1 MITKFH
7 YERLEY
13 LSFKALSDFESDSDP
28 IMWLD
33 KYAKLYQSICKLQQP
48 GDTKPIMLF
57 GIKFYLQL
65 GSFHGK
71 YEKLMRDHE
80 FKITDL

>member
-1 MITKFH
+1 MTKED
-7 YERLEY
+7 YEIADQ
-13 LSFKALSDFESDSDP
+13 LSKDALSEFELDNDSLR
-28 IMWLD
+28 WLE
-33 KYAKLYQSICKLQQP
+33 KYTSLYKSICKLQQP
-48 GDTKPIMLF
+48 GATKPIMLF

-71 YEKLMRDHE
+71 YEKLMREHE

>member
-1 MITKFH
+1 MTKAD
-7 YERLEY
+7 YEIADDFCKE
-13 LSFKALSDFESDSDP
+13 ALLDFEFVNDP

-33 KYAKLYQSICKLQQP
+33 KYAKLYHNICKLQQP

-65 GSFHGK
+65 GSFHGQ
-71 YEKLMRDHE
+71 YEKLLNDHE

>member
-1 MITKFH
+1 MTKVG
-7 YERLEY
+7 YEIADY
-13 LSFKALSDFESDSDP
+13 LSKDALSDFELENNP
-28 IMWLD
+28 LRWLG
-33 KYAKLYQSICKLQQP
+33 KYASLYKSICKLQQP
-48 GDTKPIMLF
+48 GATKPIMLF
-57 GIKFYLQL
+57 GVKFYLQL

>member
-1 MITKFH
+1 MTKQN
-7 YERLEY
+7 YEIADY
-13 LSFKALSDFESDSDP
+13 LSKEALLDFEFVNDP
-28 IMWLD
+28 LMWLD

-65 GSFHGK
+65 GSFHGQ
-71 YEKLMRDHE
+71 YEKLMSDHE

>member
-1 MITKFH
+1 MTKQN
-7 YERLEY
+7 YEIADY
-13 LSFKALSDFESDSDP
+13 LSKEALLDFEFVNDP
-28 IMWLD
+28 LMWLD
-33 KYAKLYQSICKLQQP
+33 KYAKLYQSICKLQQL

-65 GSFHGK
+65 GSFHGQ
-71 YEKLMRDHE
+71 YEKLMSDHE

>member
-1 MITKFH
+1 MTKED
-7 YERLEY
+7 YEIADY
-13 LSFKALSDFESDSDP
+13 LSKDALSDFELDNDSL
-28 IMWLD
+28 IWLE
-33 KYAKLYQSICKLQQP
+33 KYASLYKSICKLQQP
-48 GDTKPIMLF
+48 GATKPIMLF

>member
-1 MITKFH
+1 MSKVDYDFSDN
-7 YERLEY
+7 
-13 LSFKALSDFESDSDP
+13 LSEQALSDIELDINP
-28 IMWLD
+28 IRWLD
-33 KYAKLYQSICKLQQP
+33 KYAKLYQNICKLQEP

-71 YEKLMRDHE
+71 YEKLMMVHQYTI
-80 FKITDL
+80 KDL

>member
-1 MITKFH
+1 MTKED
-7 YERLEY
+7 YEIADY
-13 LSFKALSDFESDSDP
+13 LSKDALSDFELDNDP
-28 IMWLD
+28 LRWLE
-33 KYAKLYQSICKLQQP
+33 KYASLFNSICKLQQP
-48 GDTKPIMLF
+48 GETKPIMLF

-71 YEKLMRDHE
+71 YEKLMREHE

>member
-1 MITKFH
+1 MTKED
-7 YERLEY
+7 YEIADY
-13 LSFKALSDFESDSDP
+13 LSKDALSDFELDNDSLR
-28 IMWLD
+28 WLE
-33 KYAKLYQSICKLQQP
+33 KYTSLYKSICKLQQP
-48 GDTKPIMLF
+48 GATKPIMLF

>member
-1 MITKFH
+1 MTKED
-7 YERLEY
+7 YEIADY
-13 LSFKALSDFESDSDP
+13 LSKDALSDFELDNDP
-28 IMWLD
+28 LRWLE
-33 KYAKLYQSICKLQQP
+33 KYASLFYSICKLQQP
-48 GDTKPIMLF
+48 GETKPIMLF

-71 YEKLMRDHE
+71 YEKLMREHE

>member
-1 MITKFH
+1 MIKED
-7 YERLEY
+7 YEIADNFAKEALLDYELDNDPLRWLE
-13 LSFKALSDFESDSDP
+13 
-28 IMWLD
+28 
-33 KYAKLYQSICKLQQP
+33 KYASLYKSICKLQPP

-65 GSFHGK
+65 GSFHGQ
-71 YEKLMRDHE
+71 YEKLMSDHE

>member
-1 MITKFH
+1 MTKED
-7 YERLEY
+7 YEIADY
-13 LSFKALSDFESDSDP
+13 LSKDALSDFELDNDSL
-28 IMWLD
+28 IWLE
-33 KYAKLYQSICKLQQP
+33 KYASLYKSICKLQQP
-48 GDTKPIMLF
+48 RATKPIMLF

-71 YEKLMRDHE
+71 YEKLMREHE

>member
-1 MITKFH
+1 MTKPVF
-7 YERLEY
+7 ETLVN
-13 LSFKALSDFESDSDP
+13 LSYQALSNFEVDSDP
-28 IMWLD
+28 LRWLGE
-33 KYAKLYQSICKLQQP
+33 YMSLYQSICKFQHP

-57 GIKFYLQL
+57 GIMFYLQL

-71 YEKLMRDHE
+71 YEKLVRDHE

>member
-1 MITKFH
+1 MTKED
-7 YERLEY
+7 YEIADY
-13 LSFKALSDFESDSDP
+13 LSKDALSDFELDVDSL
-28 IMWLD
+28 IWLE
-33 KYAKLYQSICKLQQP
+33 KYASLYKSICKLQQP
-48 GDTKPIMLF
+48 SATKPIMLF

>member
-1 MITKFH
+1 MTKAD
-7 YERLEY
+7 YECSDK
-13 LSFKALSDFESDSDP
+13 LSEQALSDIELDVDP
-28 IMWLD
+28 IRWLD
-33 KYAKLYQSICKLQQP
+33 KYAKLYQNICKLQEP

-71 YEKLMRDHE
+71 YQKLMILHQYTI
-80 FKITDL
+80 KDL

>member
-1 MITKFH
+1 MTKAD
-7 YERLEY
+7 YEIADD
-13 LSFKALSDFESDSDP
+13 FCKDALSDFESDSDP

>member
-1 MITKFH
+1 MTKED
-7 YERLEY
+7 YEIADY
-13 LSFKALSDFESDSDP
+13 LSKEALSDFELDNNP
-28 IMWLD
+28 LRWLE
-33 KYAKLYQSICKLQQP
+33 KYVSLYKRICKLQEP
-48 GDTKPIMLF
+48 GAAKPVMLF

>member
-1 MITKFH
+1 MTKED
-7 YERLEY
+7 YEIADY
-13 LSFKALSDFESDSDP
+13 LSKDALSDFELVNDSL
-28 IMWLD
+28 MWLE
-33 KYAKLYQSICKLQQP
+33 KYESLYKSICKLQQP
-48 GDTKPIMLF
+48 GATKSIMLF

-80 FKITDL
+80 FTITDL

>member
-1 MITKFH
+1 MTKSD
-7 YERLEY
+7 YEILDN
-13 LSFKALSDFESDSDP
+13 LCKKALLDVELDNNP
-28 IMWLD
+28 IMWLE
-33 KYAKLYQSICKLQQP
+33 KYASLYKNICKLQQP

-71 YEKLMRDHE
+71 YEKLMSDHE
-80 FKITDL
+80 FKITDI

>member
-1 MITKFH
+1 MTKED
-7 YERLEY
+7 YEIADF
-13 LSFKALSDFESDSDP
+13 LSKDALSDFELDNDSL
-28 IMWLD
+28 IWLE
-33 KYAKLYQSICKLQQP
+33 KYASLYKSICKLQQP
-48 GDTKPIMLF
+48 GATKPIMLF

>member
-1 MITKFH
+1 MTKAD
-7 YERLEY
+7 YEIADNFCKE
-13 LSFKALSDFESDSDP
+13 ALSDFKLDNDP
-28 IMWLD
+28 IMWLY
-33 KYAKLYQSICKLQQP
+33 KYANLYQSICKLQQP

-65 GSFHGK
+65 GSFHGQ
-71 YEKLMRDHE
+71 YEKLMSDYE

>member
-1 MITKFH
+1 MTKADYDIADDFCK
-7 YERLEY
+7 E
-13 LSFKALSDFESDSDP
+13 ALLDFEFDNDP

-65 GSFHGK
+65 GSFHGQ

-80 FKITDL
+80 FKIMGL

>member
-1 MITKFH
+1 MTKAD
-7 YERLEY
+7 YEIADDFCKE
-13 LSFKALSDFESDSDP
+13 ALLDFELDNDP

-33 KYAKLYQSICKLQQP
+33 KYANLYQSICKLQQP

-71 YEKLMRDHE
+71 YEKLVRDHE